1 MRLRKLEKKDAPLML
16 EWMHDSAVTKNLRAN
31 FKAMAIENCIDFI
44 DIAQNTETN
53 MHLAVVDDCDTYM
66 GTVSLKHMA
75 NGSAEFA
82 IAIRTI
88 AMGKGFSEY
97 AMREILRI
105 GFEEKALEKIYW
117 CVDKKNARACRFYDK
132 NGYEKIDLKKG
143 ELLQTVL
150 DEGYGLEQVEEYL
163 WYSVENDK

>member
-1 MRLRKLEKKDAPLML
+1 ML
-16 EWMHDSAVTKNLRAN
+16 EWMHDSAVTQNLRAD
-31 FKAMAIENCIDFI
+31 FKAMTIDNCIEFI

-66 GTVSLKHMA
+66 GTVSLKHMT

-88 AMGKGFSEY
+88 AMGRGFSEY
-97 AMREILRI
+97 AMRKIIRI
-105 GFEEKALEKIYW
+105 GFGEKALKKIYW

-132 NGYEKIDLKKG
+132 NGYEKVNLKSG

-150 DEGYGLEQVEEYL
+150 EGGYSLEQVEEYL
-163 WYSVENDK
+163 WYLVENNRENGS